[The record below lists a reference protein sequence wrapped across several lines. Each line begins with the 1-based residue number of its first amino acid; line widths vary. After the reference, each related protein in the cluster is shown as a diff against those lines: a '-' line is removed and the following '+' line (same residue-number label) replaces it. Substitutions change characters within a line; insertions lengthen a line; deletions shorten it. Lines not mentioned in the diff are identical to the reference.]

1 MVHVEHLKDGL
12 PIFKALSSEI
22 RVEILE
28 LLSEYKQLNMND
40 IAEKLKLTNGAVTM
54 HVKKLEE
61 CMDELHPY
69 GNVRL
74 KDVFEDMFKLYV
86 ANVSTSEI
94 AKIYSRDVRTIE
106 MIFKKFGMKRDKE
119 TKIQLDI
126 HAVLSKYNINI
137 EGLEKDL
144 FEIYKK

>member
-1 MVHVEHLKDGL
+1 MPRYLKNY
-12 PIFKALSSEI
+12 SEEVQKRI
-22 RVEILE
+22 NEI
-28 LLSEYKQLNMND
+28 
-40 IAEKLKLTNGAVTM
+40 KLTDVQ
-54 HVKKLEE
+54 VKKLEE